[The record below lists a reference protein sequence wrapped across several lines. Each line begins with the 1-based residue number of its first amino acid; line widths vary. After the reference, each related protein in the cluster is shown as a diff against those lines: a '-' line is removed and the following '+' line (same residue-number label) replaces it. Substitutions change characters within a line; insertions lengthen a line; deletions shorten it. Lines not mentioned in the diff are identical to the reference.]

1 MICNYWFFNHRLELH
16 DSACNVCH
24 DLTNL
29 CHNIIDFAIIIVKNM
44 IIVILLKTL
53 ANRKQ
58 LTY

>member
-1 MICNYWFFNHRLELH
+1 MICNYWFFNHRLKLQ

-29 CHNIIDFAIIIVKNM
+29 CHKISHFAIIIVKNM
-44 IIVILLKTL
+44 IIVVLLKTL

-58 LTY
+58 LNY